1 MQALFAETDA
11 AINKSKSMV
20 LHNLSLGSVSYH
32 QKGLERSLE
41 LESEY
46 DRRSK
51 RVIEK
56 SAVKMAN

>member
-11 AINKSKSMV
+11 AINKSKTTV
-20 LHNLSLGSVSYH
+20 LQNLSLGSVSYH

-46 DRRSK
+46 DRRIK
-51 RVIEK
+51 KIMDK
-56 SAVKMAN
+56 SATKMVN